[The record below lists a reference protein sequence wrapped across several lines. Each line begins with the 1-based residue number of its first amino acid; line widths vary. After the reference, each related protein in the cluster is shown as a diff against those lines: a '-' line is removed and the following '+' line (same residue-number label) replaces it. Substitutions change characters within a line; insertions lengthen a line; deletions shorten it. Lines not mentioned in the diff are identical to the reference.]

1 MQRFMPGLWAEHEP
15 LNPRRKWNVRV
26 FLNRDSDFLGHL
38 SNNNKHCGP
47 IMKEEFPKHLW
58 IISVFSVN
66 NICREE
72 KLFSQVLVRQR
83 HGMVLGSIPAGY
95 HPSLRGGRVYS
106 TCTICKILVG
116 HGGARNV
123 EDRLMLFLR

>member
-1 MQRFMPGLWAEHEP
+1 
-15 LNPRRKWNVRV
+15 
-26 FLNRDSDFLGHL
+26 
-38 SNNNKHCGP
+38 
-47 IMKEEFPKHLW
+47 MKEEFPKHLR